1 MKAAIY
7 VTKKP
12 NEGLQQQVEQ
22 AYALVDERGW
32 EMARMVHQDELAEES
47 KLESFYQA
55 VQAGEFQVLAV
66 PARDV
71 FSDKVI
77 EALKH
82 FGVEL
87 EIYTPRDPAEI
98 ERERLAKE
106 AHAKKEA
113 QLKERKQAQLEAMAA
128 EPWKAKLMD
137 AFLKK
142 GGGA

>member
-7 VTKKP
+7 VTKKAT
-12 NEGLQQQVEQ
+12 EGLQDQVGQ
-22 AYALVDERGW
+22 AYALVDQRGW
-32 EMARMVHQDELAEES
+32 EMVRMVHQDELADDA

-55 VQAGEFQVLAV
+55 VQSGEFQMLAV
-66 PARDV
+66 PSTDV

-87 EIYTPRDPAEI
+87 EVYDPAV
-98 ERERLAKE
+98 RERAQQAKE

-113 QLKERKQAQLEAMAA
+113 QQEERKQAKLEAMAS
-128 EPWKAKLMD
+128 EPWKAKLME

-142 GGGA
+142 NS

>member
-12 NEGLQQQVEQ
+12 TEGLQQQVEQ

-82 FGVEL
+82 FGVTL
-87 EIYTPRDPAEI
+87 EVYDKAQL
-98 ERERLAKE
+98 EREAKAKE
-106 AHAKKEA
+106 AMTRKEA
-113 QLKERKQAQLEAMAA
+113 EAAERKKAQLEAMAS

-142 GGGA
+142 GGQ

>member
-12 NEGLQQQVEQ
+12 EEGLKDQFEQ
-22 AYALVDERGW
+22 AYALVDEHQW
-32 EMARMVHQDELAEES
+32 EVARMVHQDDMADDA

-55 VQAGEFQVLAV
+55 VQAGEFEILAV
-66 PARDV
+66 PAKDV

-82 FGVEL
+82 FGVTL
-87 EIYTPRDPAEI
+87 EVYDKEQL
-98 ERERLAKE
+98 EREAKARE
-106 AHAKKEA
+106 AGQKKEA
-113 QLKERKQAQLEAMAA
+113 QVAERKQAQLEAMAS

-142 GGGA
+142 GGQ

>member
-7 VTKKP
+7 VTKKA
-12 NEGLQQQVEQ
+12 NDGLQEQVGQ
-22 AYALVDERGW
+22 AYALVDQRGW
-32 EMARMVHQDELAEES
+32 EMARMVHQDDLADDA

-55 VQAGEFQVLAV
+55 VQAGEFQILAV

-87 EIYTPRDPAEI
+87 EVYDKAQL
-98 ERERLAKE
+98 EREAKAKE
-106 AHAKKEA
+106 AASKKEA
-113 QLKERKQAQLEAMAA
+113 QVKERKQAQLEAMAS
-128 EPWKAKLMD
+128 EPWKAKLME

-142 GGGA
+142 GNS